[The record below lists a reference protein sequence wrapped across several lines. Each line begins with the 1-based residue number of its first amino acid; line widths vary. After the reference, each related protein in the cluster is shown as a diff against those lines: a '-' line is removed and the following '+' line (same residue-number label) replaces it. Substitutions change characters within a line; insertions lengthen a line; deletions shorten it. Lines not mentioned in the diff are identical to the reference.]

1 MKRISL
7 GLILV
12 LLLLLLCSCG
22 HQQDIVDFRTLSFPG
37 TTWDMTPEEIIEAFN
52 LKEDDYETVLPDEGN
67 PYYQL
72 NKIHI
77 ELFGSDSEVMFAF
90 EDINGDGTPHLRY
103 VYAAYPDET
112 DFDSVLSS
120 MEKAYGEPESGKVYS
135 WKSEGAYK
143 DFMTEEDL
151 ELLSKRAEEA
161 GAGPQDWLE
170 DPISYIFLHIDST
183 RYKAYYN
190 DTLVTNLIVFDSPV
204 SAFTQEG
211 GYSTMYPAS

>member
-1 MKRISL
+1 MRKYTTCDRCANLVFPRNHL
-7 GLILV
+7 GYE
-12 LLLLLLCSCG
+12 G
-22 HQQDIVDFRTLSFPG
+22 
-37 TTWDMTPEEIIEAFN
+37 
-52 LKEDDYETVLPDEGN
+52 DDYETVLPDEGN

-120 MEKAYGEPESGKVYS
+120 MKKVYGEPETGKIYY
-135 WKSEGAYK
+135 WKSVSTYK

-151 ELLSKRAEEA
+151 ELLNSRAEEA

-170 DPISYIFLHIDST
+170 DSISYIFLHIDST

-204 SAFTQEG
+204 SAYTQEG
-211 GYSTMYPAS
+211 GYSVMFPDN